1 MGLLVPYSC
10 NQHAGVQRRDQ
21 IRDDGVAHRASYLID
36 AIDLGQVFG
45 TFTVVIFSIL
55 PTLVYLW
62 SVRTLG
68 SPVGNLDWG
77 AAIGSFVGLLAIGAA
92 YTAVALMASALT
104 PNNVVAFVLGVALNF
119 GMYLGFESLADLY
132 KFSGWELT
140 LRTLGMNEHYL
151 SMARG
156 VLDLRDV
163 GYFIGVVFLFIGLTL
178 GVLAKIISVNLG
190 KGTPMYGN
198 RSNYRGRQQY
208 HALALGFD

>member
-1 MGLLVPYSC
+1 M
-10 NQHAGVQRRDQ
+10 
-21 IRDDGVAHRASYLID
+21 
-36 AIDLGQVFG
+36 
-45 TFTVVIFSIL
+45 
-55 PTLVYLW
+55 
-62 SVRTLG
+62 
-68 SPVGNLDWG
+68 
-77 AAIGSFVGLLAIGAA
+77 
-92 YTAVALMASALT
+92 
-104 PNNVVAFVLGVALNF
+104 
-119 GMYLGFESLADLY
+119 ADLY

-178 GVLAKIISVNLG
+178 GVLAKNHLRQPW
-190 KGTPMYGN
+190 KKALMYGN